1 MWKIAAIKDSKVYIG
16 QTSNFS
22 WDKPNLSSQVHEEF
36 DVWLISLV
44 RLNKFGSSNT
54 WRFIRL
60 FQRIGRRKIVS
71 GTNPVDLHMWRTN
84 LSLINYKSVSM
95 IIYV

>member
-22 WDKPNLSSQVHEEF
+22 WDKPNLSSQVHEKF

-44 RLNKFGSSNT
+44 WISLDRPT
-54 WRFIRL
+54 RFIRL
-60 FQRIGRRKIVS
+60 FQKDWTSEDRLRDKPCRS
-71 GTNPVDLHMWRTN
+71 SHATN
-84 LSLINYKSVSM
+84 
-95 IIYV
+95 